1 MVVGMH
7 AKRAANPAAK
17 RTKLSDRDMDQLVA
31 LVWAQGWW
39 CERAGNQH
47 MKCYPPNDKRMVPI
61 PSTPSSSRT
70 RANKL
75 SALKR
80 SGLSA

>member
-1 MVVGMH
+1 MH
-7 AKRAANPAAK
+7 PKRVANPAAK
-17 RTKLSDRDMDQLVA
+17 RPKLSNKEMDRLVMLA
-31 LVWAQGWW
+31 WAQGWW

-47 MKCYPPNDKRMVPI
+47 IKCYPPSDLRMVPI

-70 RANKL
+70 AANKL

-80 SGLSA
+80 SGLKA